1 MIQYMNKIVSGA
13 TLLLLAAGVASAE
26 DAMDAPV
33 QHFIHKFDGEAKY
46 PADVQ
51 SYPYL
56 NPNAPIYGEYVSAVV
71 GG

>member
-33 QHFIHKFDGEAKY
+33 QHFIH
-46 PADVQ
+46 
-51 SYPYL
+51 
-56 NPNAPIYGEYVSAVV
+56 
-71 GG
+71 